1 MYWLINNSDVIVG
14 ILALITVFVLI
25 AIKFLQISRDKQIEK
40 VKEWLLYACV
50 EAEKSLGN
58 KTGEIKLRYVYDM
71 FVDKFKF
78 ESMFLSFEDFSDLV
92 DDSLN
97 IVEDMLDTNKNLKDY
112 IDNK

>member
-78 ESMFLSFEDFSDLV
+78 VSMFLSFEDFSDLV

-97 IVEDMLDTNKNLKDY
+97 TVEDMLDTNKNLKDY

>member
-1 MYWLINNSDVIVG
+1 MSWLINNSDVIVG
-14 ILALITVFVLI
+14 VVALLFVIIVTV
-25 AIKFLQISRDKQIEK
+25 IKFLLMSRDKQIEK

-58 KTGEIKLRYVYDM
+58 QTGEIKIRYVYNE
-71 FVDKFKF
+71 FIEKFKF
-78 ESMFLSFEDFSDLV
+78 VSMFLSFEDFSDLV

-97 IVEDMLDTNKNLKDY
+97 TVEDMLDTNKNLKDY

>member
-58 KTGEIKLRYVYDM
+58 QTGEIKLRYVYNE
-71 FVDKFKF
+71 FIEKFKF
-78 ESMFLSFEDFSDLV
+78 VSMFLSFEDFSDLV
-92 DDSLN
+92 DSSL
-97 IVEDMLDTNKNLKDY
+97 EDMKELVDTNGSIRDY
-112 IDNK
+112 INKK

>member
-78 ESMFLSFEDFSDLV
+78 VSMFLSFEDFSDLV

>member
-58 KTGEIKLRYVYDM
+58 QTGEIKLRYVYNE
-71 FVDKFKF
+71 FIEKFKF
-78 ESMFLSFEDFSDLV
+78 VSMFLSFEDFSDLV
-92 DDSLN
+92 DSSL
-97 IVEDMLDTNKNLKDY
+97 EDMKELVDTNESIRDY
-112 IDNK
+112 INKK